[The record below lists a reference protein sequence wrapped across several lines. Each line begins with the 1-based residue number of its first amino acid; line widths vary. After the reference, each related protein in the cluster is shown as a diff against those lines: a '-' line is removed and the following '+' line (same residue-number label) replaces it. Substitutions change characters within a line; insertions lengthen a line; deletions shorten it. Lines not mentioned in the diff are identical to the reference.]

1 MHTELGSWWQNP
13 QQEDLA
19 SAKTTV
25 HTLNLFDIE
34 DTAVMP
40 HPAFNTLRLFQRPFM
55 VSKPAWSIALAL
67 PLQRSIP
74 SMNSCVSRHWKNIA
88 LTSSHLNGLPS
99 TAAGKFRT
107 NINFQSDVLMAWQR
121 PFHAAYL
128 VGMCYSIAHH
138 LQRQEHWN
146 LVLQALRQT
155 PPTSK
160 GGPRGKHKGLVG
172 FPLLGFDTAFGTFL
186 LEGSRP

>member
-1 MHTELGSWWQNP
+1 
-13 QQEDLA
+13 
-19 SAKTTV
+19 
-25 HTLNLFDIE
+25 
-34 DTAVMP
+34 
-40 HPAFNTLRLFQRPFM
+40 M

-121 PFHAAYL
+121 HFHAAYL